1 MSDSPNKTKLI
12 IGGAVVGVLV
22 IVVILVNLSGGE
34 AKTPELSAAEQR
46 AAEIQA
52 AQAAEDAKNAANPAN
67 APAELPTAGR
77 PPRGGAA
84 PAK

>member
-12 IGGAVVGVLV
+12 IGGAVVGVLL
-22 IVVILVNLSGGE
+22 IAVILVNLSGGE
-34 AKTPELSAAEQR
+34 AKTPEMTAAEQR

-67 APAELPTAGR
+67 APAELPKEGR

-84 PAK
+84 QGK